1 MVKRLYHSSLFLFAF
16 WSCFRFE
23 IASAAALQHLALNK
37 TEKQKRKPL
46 FDGGTHRCFQMKP
59 GSGGTACWQSGC
71 LKPYGVS
78 GLWDLER
85 GQEVLKCPP
94 AFECN
99 RLADE
104 SIPFVAL
111 LLRSECYAKSGR
123 KREKGDVMTIL
134 LVDSDKDALERE
146 TKRLTEQQ
154 FAVTASLYSNADDAI
169 KFVMYHDVDIVFTR
183 AALTEMTGQELIDRI
198 HSFKPGTECH
208 ILRKDEEVPFD
219 IVLKIP
225 KPSLPAGN
233 QCENT
238 AAGAGE
244 AGRRM
249 DTFQAGN
256 IRPAETGRSFQTGQ
270 EKGGAI
276 MTERELRSLGRKEL
290 LEIMIEQ
297 GKEMEASK
305 AQYEKDLEFLKS
317 EHERDREFLKTEYEK
332 EITELREA
340 LEQARKALQSR
351 EIAIDEAGSIAVA
364 ALQINGVFEAAQ
376 AASQQYI
383 DNIRSLSERQAGICA
398 RRNAENQA
406 EVDRRLKEA
415 EAKCVEMEAA
425 CKRKCQ
431 SMEEEARQKSESYW
445 MEVSRRL
452 QSFYENHQELKK
464 LLHFSIPDFPV

>member
-1 MVKRLYHSSLFLFAF
+1 
-16 WSCFRFE
+16 
-23 IASAAALQHLALNK
+23 
-37 TEKQKRKPL
+37 
-46 FDGGTHRCFQMKP
+46 
-59 GSGGTACWQSGC
+59 
-71 LKPYGVS
+71 
-78 GLWDLER
+78 
-85 GQEVLKCPP
+85 
-94 AFECN
+94 
-99 RLADE
+99 
-104 SIPFVAL
+104 
-111 LLRSECYAKSGR
+111 
-123 KREKGDVMTIL
+123 MTIL

-233 QCENT
+233 QCEDT

-305 AQYEKDLEFLKS
+305 AQYEK
-317 EHERDREFLKTEYEK
+317 
-332 EITELREA
+332 A
-340 LEQARKALQSR
+340 
-351 EIAIDEAGSIAVA
+351 
-364 ALQINGVFEAAQ
+364 
-376 AASQQYI
+376 
-383 DNIRSLSERQAGICA
+383 
-398 RRNAENQA
+398 
-406 EVDRRLKEA
+406 
-415 EAKCVEMEAA
+415 
-425 CKRKCQ
+425 
-431 SMEEEARQKSESYW
+431 
-445 MEVSRRL
+445 
-452 QSFYENHQELKK
+452 
-464 LLHFSIPDFPV
+464 